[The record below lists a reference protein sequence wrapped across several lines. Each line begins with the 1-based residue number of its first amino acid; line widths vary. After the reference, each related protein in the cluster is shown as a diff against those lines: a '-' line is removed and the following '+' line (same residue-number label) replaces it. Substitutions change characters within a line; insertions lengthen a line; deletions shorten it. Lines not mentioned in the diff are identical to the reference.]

1 VADAVVVDYAQP
13 MINIEFMT
21 RVIHDAC
28 LSQNYHG
35 AKDLAVALSA
45 EVKILINSLTH
56 MTEEQERIEAER
68 VAHRGRL

>member
-1 VADAVVVDYAQP
+1 MADAVVVDYAQP

-45 EVKILINSLTH
+45 EVKILINSLTY
-56 MTEEQERIEAER
+56 MIEEQERTEAER
-68 VAHRGRL
+68 VARRGRL